1 MFLDS
6 KVRDNIFELMDG
18 LWLYQ
23 IEKTINHIES
33 EQNRRS
39 MFVESP
45 QDAGDY
51 GIFPIKMPIN
61 SESTSFSTEM
71 LKRKRSK
78 QLQGVFKIH
87 FGEELAARKSPLF
100 PFFFSSE
107 IFKLQK
113 DYPIFLVKGNMD
125 FPGYI
130 YITKHF
136 LCFNSAKGV
145 MVR

>member
-87 FGEELAARKSPLF
+87 FGEELAARESPLS
-100 PFFFSSE
+100 PFFHQKFLNCKKTIQYFSSRE
-107 IFKLQK
+107 TWISRDTFTLQSTFFAS
-113 DYPIFLVKGNMD
+113 IL
-125 FPGYI
+125 
-130 YITKHF
+130 
-136 LCFNSAKGV
+136 
-145 MVR
+145 RRE